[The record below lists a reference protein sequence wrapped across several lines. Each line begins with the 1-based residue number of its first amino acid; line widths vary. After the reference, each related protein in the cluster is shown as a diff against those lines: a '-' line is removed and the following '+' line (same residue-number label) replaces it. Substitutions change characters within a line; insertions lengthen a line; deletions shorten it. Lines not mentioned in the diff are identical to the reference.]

1 MAYVSVAEWRP
12 EQVTEWLKGLD
23 NCIVSYIH
31 WFSNNEVNGQQLLNL
46 TPDDL
51 THLGVFKLGHQELI
65 LEAVQHLRNF
75 VSIFYSYFCH
85 LCYVINNCKLTVI

>member
-23 NCIVSYIH
+23 NSIVSYIH
-31 WFSNNEVNGQQLLNL
+31 SFSNNEVNGQQLLNL
-46 TPDDL
+46 TSDEL
-51 THLGVFKLGHQELI
+51 THLGVEKLGHQELI

-75 VSIFYSYFCH
+75 VSVLHFRVFKNPIAPVLF
-85 LCYVINNCKLTVI
+85 